1 MNLVHSL
8 HQWTPLHIAAR
19 QGHQDMVEYLIGE
32 KASINTEDN
41 DGVSVYS
48 EGRLDLLFEISDV

>member
-19 QGHQDMVEYLIGE
+19 QGHQDIVEYFIGE

-41 DGVSVYS
+41 DGVSVYN
-48 EGRLDLLFEISDV
+48 EGRKAL